1 MNQWRNRDSNGPG
14 KRIGLEKV
22 LHNQRLV
29 TPAGSIFGI
38 HVEPPWPSNGLK
50 MQPRLRS
57 PTGDVFRQRGPT
69 EDRRSEGSLCRA
81 FLKPRVSTVMPPPA
95 AQGLHTCGEGHRE
108 GIQTQVGGRPEVP
121 RFSVT
126 HRRLPHLT
134 LLPLQSGPFVPLG
147 MFADLHIKKPGW
159 LSESG

>member
-69 EDRRSEGSLCRA
+69 ETA
-81 FLKPRVSTVMPPPA
+81 
-95 AQGLHTCGEGHRE
+95 GLRGACAG
-108 GIQTQVGGRPEVP
+108 
-121 RFSVT
+121 
-126 HRRLPHLT
+126 
-134 LLPLQSGPFVPLG
+134 
-147 MFADLHIKKPGW
+147 
-159 LSESG
+159 LS